1 MVVLFGI
8 VSFRSV
14 PRILSL
20 FLSRTDW
27 IPHFTSVINWT
38 LRVGLALLNHVA
50 PIDDAWIAILDHS
63 IDIGIK
69 KVLVVLRVK
78 LDALQRRGSAL
89 LLEDCEVVGIQ
100 ISEKTDGD
108 TIAAGLKK
116 IFAAAGTPTAI
127 IKDGGLDLARGVDLW
142 KEQESQSQV
151 KVIEDIG
158 HVVAN
163 ALKAQYKKS
172 KLFILFLEIVNRCAK
187 RLRQTKLAF
196 LAPPKLRTKGR
207 FQGIAKFAQW
217 AEKIM
222 VVLDDTRQDIEYKKL
237 RSALS
242 GFPKVKNFIRR
253 FAQSVLIGSEIMKV
267 LKNEGINRST
277 YHRCKALADGLPERA
292 IVKKR
297 ILEWLDRH
305 LHIHCR
311 MGIGQM
317 PLAVSSDIIESLFGK
332 FKSILERGSML
343 DMNRSV
349 LLIPAL
355 CVAPDSHSIL
365 TALETTRHNDIEKW
379 DSSNIP
385 YTQNRRRRAF
395 LCGKQTRPV
404 PKTGN
409 FVTDYG

>member
-20 FLSRTDW
+20 FVSRTDW

-38 LRVGLALLNHVA
+38 LRVGLALLSQVT

-78 LDALQRRGSAL
+78 LDALQKRGSAL
-89 LLEDCEVVGIQ
+89 LLEDCQVIGIQ
-100 ISEKTDGD
+100 ISEKTDGK
-108 TIAAGLKK
+108 TVAAGLKE
-116 IFAAAGTPTAI
+116 IFATAGVPKAI

-142 KEQESQSQV
+142 QEQESQGQV
-151 KVIEDIG
+151 KVIDDIG

-172 KLFILFLEIVNRCAK
+172 KLFTLFLEIVNRCAK
-187 RLRQTKLAF
+187 KLRQTKLAF

-222 VVLDDTRQDIEYKKL
+222 QVLDDTRQETEYKKL

-242 GFPKVKNFIRR
+242 GFPKVKTFIRR

-267 LKNEGINRST
+267 LKNEGINQST
-277 YHRCKALADGLPERA
+277 YHRCKALADSLPERS
-292 IVKKR
+292 ILKKR
-297 ILEWLDRH
+297 ILEWLDKH

-311 MGIGQM
+311 LGIGQM

-349 LLIPAL
+349 LLLPAL
-355 CVAPDSHSIL
+355 CMPADPGFVLD
-365 TALETTRHNDIEKW
+365 ALETTRHNDVEMW
-379 DSSNIP
+379 DRTNIP

-395 LCGKQTRPV
+395 LSGKLTNLV

-409 FVTDYG
+409 FVTDSG